1 MSSPA
6 WLLEPPAPD
15 TLRRGR
21 RWLWLC
27 LLVWVLVMQFGIAP
41 HGIGGS
47 WRECDTQAIARNFLR
62 DGFDLLHPR
71 VDWRG
76 ATDGSVESEF
86 PLYQALLAGALLL
99 FGDVDWPGRVLSLL
113 AMVAAT
119 LALHR
124 LLEWRAGPAGA
135 LAAAIVFL
143 SGGHAFLLGER
154 VIPDALSL
162 ALALASLPPFLRYL
176 ATGRLLPLLA
186 ASVALTLGA
195 LQKPPAL
202 QLGLVMFLWTWQ
214 LRRQRLREFRLWL
227 CWLAIVGIVA
237 AWIAHAASIG
247 ATTGLTFGIVHGDTK
262 FPGLRHLIGPKIE
275 TELLL
280 TTLTFGFSLFGFAAL
295 LALWRQRRL
304 ERSDLALLLPV
315 AIGLFASLRYS
326 HSRTIG
332 PHYHV
337 FAAVAGAWCVARAWQ
352 DRAPRWLWIAL
363 IGAATLQGTGS
374 LLRERDEC
382 RQHRDWPLLPV
393 AQALRAAS
401 QPDDR
406 IIVCSPKPEFDPLW
420 RRRTNFEDP
429 RIFFQAQRNGW
440 AVPIDRF
447 TPARVQELHDAGAR
461 WLIVPAAVA
470 AVADQAIT
478 SWLRQNATVST
489 ALPGGTVYRL

>member
-6 WLLEPPAPD
+6 WLIEPPAPE

-27 LLVWVLVMQFGIAP
+27 LLAWLLLMQFVVGP

-86 PLYQALLAGALLL
+86 PLYQALLAGALAL
-99 FGDVDWPGRVLSLL
+99 FGDVDWPGRLLSLL
-113 AMVAAT
+113 AMLAAT

-124 LLEWRAGPAGA
+124 LLEWRAGPGGA
-135 LAAAIVFL
+135 FVGAVVFL
-143 SGGHAFLLGER
+143 SGGHTFLLGER

-176 ATGRLLPLLA
+176 ATGRLLPLA
-186 ASVALTLGA
+186 TATIALTLGA

-202 QLGLVMFLWTWQ
+202 QLGLVLFLWTWM
-214 LRRQRLREFRLWL
+214 LAPQRLREPRLWVCL
-227 CWLAIVGIVA
+227 LAIVAVVVG
-237 AWIAHAASIG
+237 WIAHAASLG

-295 LALWRQRRL
+295 AVLWRQRRL
-304 ERSDLALLLPV
+304 ERSDLALLVPV
-315 AIGLFASLRYS
+315 VIGLFASLRYS
-326 HSRTIG
+326 HSRTMG

-337 FAAVAGAWCVARAWQ
+337 FAAVAGAWCIARAWP
-352 DRAPRWLWIAL
+352 RSSPRWLWATL
-363 IGAATLQGTGS
+363 FGAALLQAGGS

-382 RQHRDWPLLPV
+382 RQHQEWPLLPV
-393 AQALRAAS
+393 AEALRALS

-406 IIVCSPKPEFDPLW
+406 IVVCSPKPEFDPLW
-420 RRRTNFEDP
+420 RRRTNYEDP
-429 RIFFQAQRNGW
+429 RVFFHARRQGW
-440 AVPIDRF
+440 SVPIDQF
-447 TPARVQELHDAGAR
+447 TPARLQELRTAGAR
-461 WLIVPAAVA
+461 WLIVPTAVA
-470 AVADQAIT
+470 AVADPGTIE
-478 SWLRQNATVST
+478 WLPEHATVAAT
-489 ALPGGTVYRL
+489 LPGGTVYRL